1 TKRARTNFHFV
12 ACLHV
17 WYTYYQSGNGNS
29 PSYKFLCFPDLR
41 YILFMNNRSSNPVG
55 SFISLVVFS
64 GFGAYILV
72 QTGVISAG
80 YLVIAIVLLFFLIL
94 LIAGLR
100 IIDQYDRGVVLTLGK
115 YTSTRSP
122 GLTWLLIGIQR
133 MIKIDLRITTTDIP
147 QQEVIT
153 KDNVPVGIN
162 AVVYFQVQ
170 SAENAIL
177 NIKDYTTAVSQY
189 AQAAL
194 RDVIGAIELDPLLS
208 EREKIA
214 EEVQKIV
221 SAATQSWGILVT
233 DIKIQDI
240 ELPAD
245 MKRVMA
251 KQAES
256 ERERRAIVIKAKGEF
271 EAAGQ
276 LSQAAHVLSATPGG
290 ISMRTLQTIEKINP
304 DPSKTVIF
312 ALPIEFFEGIKS
324 LSQFL
329 KEKTK

>member
-1 TKRARTNFHFV
+1 MENK
-12 ACLHV
+12 
-17 WYTYYQSGNGNS
+17 
-29 PSYKFLCFPDLR
+29 
-41 YILFMNNRSSNPVG
+41 SSNPVG
-55 SFISLVVFS
+55 TYIGLLAFLGFLGYFLSQSEIISGASLFLGLLGLFI
-64 GFGAYILV
+64 
-72 QTGVISAG
+72 
-80 YLVIAIVLLFFLIL
+80 LIL
-94 LIAGLR
+94 LIGGLR
-100 IIDQYDRGVVLTLGK
+100 IVDQFERGVVLTLGK
-115 YTSTRSP
+115 YTSTRQP
-122 GLTWLLIGIQR
+122 GLTWILIGIQK
-133 MIKIDLRITTTDIP
+133 MTMVDLRITTTDIP

-177 NIKDYTTAVSQY
+177 NIKDYTLAVSQY

-194 RDVIGAIELDPLLS
+194 RDVIGGVELDAVLS

-214 EEVQKIV
+214 EEIQKIV
-221 SAATQSWGILVT
+221 ERATQPWGILVT

-245 MKRVMA
+245 MKRIMA

-256 ERERRAIVIKAKGEF
+256 ERERRAVIIRAEGEF
-271 EAAGQ
+271 TAAEK
-276 LSQAAHVLSATPGG
+276 LAQAASVLSAAPGG

-312 ALPIEFFEGIKS
+312 ALPIEFMEGIKS
-324 LSQFL
+324 LSQFF
-329 KEKTK
+329 KDKTK

>member
-1 TKRARTNFHFV
+1 MEA
-12 ACLHV
+12 
-17 WYTYYQSGNGNS
+17 
-29 PSYKFLCFPDLR
+29 
-41 YILFMNNRSSNPVG
+41 
-55 SFISLVVFS
+55 
-64 GFGAYILV
+64 ILV
-72 QTGVISAG
+72 LITFVGIG
-80 YLVIAIVLLFFLIL
+80 LIVFIL
-94 LIAGLR
+94 SGLK
-100 IIDQYDRGVVLTLGK
+100 IVDQYERGVVLTLGQ
-115 YTSTRSP
+115 YSGMRNP
-122 GLTWLLIGIQR
+122 GLTVIIPFIQR
-133 MIKIDLRITTTDIP
+133 MVKVDIRITTTDIP

-162 AVVYFQVQ
+162 AVVYFQVE

-177 NIKDYTTAVSQY
+177 NIQNYTLAISQY

-194 RDVIGAIELDPLLS
+194 RDVTGGIELDALLS

-214 EEVQKIV
+214 EEIQNIV
-221 SAATQSWGILVT
+221 SGATKSWGIHVT

-256 ERERRAIVIKAKGEF
+256 ERERRAIIIRSQGEYQASERLA
-271 EAAGQ
+271 EAAK
-276 LSQAAHVLSATPGG
+276 VLSSVPGG

-312 ALPIEFFEGIKS
+312 ALPVEVMEGIQS
-324 LSQFL
+324 LSKHL
-329 KEKTK
+329 DK